1 MSHAT
6 HCAIGIDGCPG
17 GWIAAIKIDEQP
29 IGWHFAP
36 ALDGILKTASS
47 HACILL
53 DMILG
58 LPDATEPQRLCDSL
72 AREKI
77 RPHGARVF
85 SAPPREALHAKDY
98 AEACALARLATD
110 KALSKQTFNI
120 LPKIRELDAVA
131 HDSRLRE
138 AHPELVFARFNKGR
152 PVGASKKT
160 TEGRTARGQLLE
172 SVLPG
177 SKDALDLAGRHFLRR
192 QVAPDDCLDALALC
206 AAAVKPEQLTRLPE
220 NPAQPSIS
228 Y

>member
-1 MSHAT
+1 MKNVFY
-6 HCAIGIDGCPG
+6 CAIGVDGCPG
-17 GWIAAIKIDEQP
+17 GWIAAIKIHRQP
-29 IGWHFAP
+29 IQWHYAP
-36 ALDGILKTASS
+36 DIIGILAAAPPK
-47 HACILL
+47 ACILV
-53 DMILG
+53 DMIIG
-58 LPDATEPQRLCDSL
+58 LPDGAQPGRLCDSL
-72 AREKI
+72 ARQKI
-77 RPHGARVF
+77 TPHGARVF
-85 SAPPREALHAKDY
+85 SAPPREVLHTENY
-98 AEACALARLATD
+98 ADACALAREATG

-177 SKDALDLAGRHFLRR
+177 SKDALDLAGRHFRR
-192 QVAPDDCLDALALC
+192 KQVAPDDCLDALALC
-206 AAAVKPEQLTRLPE
+206 AAAVKPEQLIRLPE
-220 NPAQPSIS
+220 NPAQPGIS